1 MESQPSE
8 SFCLQ
13 IDFINLM
20 FSNKTVR
27 KYPLLPSKLK
37 LTVSYCLL
45 GFSYTKLMT
54 AILSATLPRSF
65 EDNEY
70 VETVPWLYLKPLW
83 TVSGFWNQNSL
94 HKAVSHQSLLN
105 EICLLGFLIRLTV
118 IMHVN
123 CDSFFKKEQCSFLT
137 ARLWRFKKSFRGGSL
152 CKLNISLDVCAF
164 ETCILICSH
173 LLCQIRHE

>member
-1 MESQPSE
+1 MLLLLLYKRSWESQPSE
-8 SFCLQ
+8 TFCLQ

-27 KYPLLPSKLK
+27 KYPLLPSKFK

-70 VETVPWLYLKPLW
+70 VETVPWLYLKPL
-83 TVSGFWNQNSL
+83 
-94 HKAVSHQSLLN
+94 
-105 EICLLGFLIRLTV
+105 
-118 IMHVN
+118 
-123 CDSFFKKEQCSFLT
+123 
-137 ARLWRFKKSFRGGSL
+137 
-152 CKLNISLDVCAF
+152 
-164 ETCILICSH
+164 
-173 LLCQIRHE
+173 